1 MMAQRAVRDFFRL
14 PMFDQLNL
22 ADARRRTQVIHN
34 RIRLVE
40 SLRREDMLVSDAF
53 VFISRRRA
61 VAMKPDVMFSR
72 NFAKSLIVRHF
83 DSPLQ
88 ISSCFL
94 FSLQCFK
101 QRFEVTF
108 AEALCALALDNF
120 EKERRP
126 VFHRLSEYLEQIPF
140 VVAINQNAKPL

>member
-1 MMAQRAVRDFFRL
+1 MMMAQRAVGSPFRR

-22 ADARRRTQVIHN
+22 ANARRRPQVIHD
-34 RIRLVE
+34 RISFVE

-53 VFISRRRA
+53 VFISRRCTVA
-61 VAMKPDVMFSR
+61 VKPDVMFPW

-101 QRFEVTF
+101 QRFEITF
-108 AEALCALALDNF
+108 PEALCLLALDDF
-120 EKERRP
+120 E
-126 VFHRLSEYLEQIPF
+126 
-140 VVAINQNAKPL
+140 

>member
-1 MMAQRAVRDFFRL
+1 MMAQRTVRDFFGR

-22 ADARRRTQVIHN
+22 ADARRRPQMIHD
-34 RIRLVE
+34 RISLIE
-40 SLRREDMLVSDAF
+40 SLRRKDMLVSDAF
-53 VFISRRRA
+53 VLISRRSA
-61 VAMKPDVMFSR
+61 VAVKPDVMFSR

-83 DSPLQ
+83 DPPLQ

-101 QRFEVTF
+101 QRFEIAF

-120 EKERRP
+120 EKERRA
-126 VFHRLSEYLEQIPF
+126 VLHRLGEYLEQITF
-140 VVAINQNAKPL
+140 VVAIDQNAKPL